1 MEALKDSSVSDQT
14 NISSNFNEIEL
25 QEMQKAFEV
34 HKSSTSE
41 LINGTINWQH
51 LYKTLEAVVEET
63 MVAYPNADVIQVLK
77 QKFMQRVE
85 PLLSRMNG
93 GDDEA

>member
-1 MEALKDSSVSDQT
+1 MPNDVSTQLNNRLEVLET
-14 NISSNFNEIEL
+14 EL

-63 MVAYPNADVIQVLK
+63 MVAYPNADAIQVLK

>member
-1 MEALKDSSVSDQT
+1 M
-14 NISSNFNEIEL
+14 SNDLSTQLNNRLEVLETEL

-63 MVAYPNADVIQVLK
+63 MVAYPNADAIQVLK

-85 PLLSRMNG
+85 PLLARMSGQETN
-93 GDDEA
+93 E

>member
-1 MEALKDSSVSDQT
+1 MPNDVSTQLNNRLEVLET
-14 NISSNFNEIEL
+14 EL

-34 HKSSTSE
+34 HKSSTTE
-41 LINGTINWQH
+41 LVNGTINWQH

-63 MVAYPNADVIQVLK
+63 MVAYPNADAIQVLK

-85 PLLSRMNG
+85 PLLSRMTGQETN
-93 GDDEA
+93 E

>member
-1 MEALKDSSVSDQT
+1 MPNDVSTQLNNRLEVLET
-14 NISSNFNEIEL
+14 EL

-34 HKSSTSE
+34 HKSSTTE
-41 LINGTINWQH
+41 LVNGTINWQH

-63 MVAYPNADVIQVLK
+63 MVAYPNADAIQVLK

-85 PLLSRMNG
+85 PLLSRMSCQETN
-93 GDDEA
+93 E

>member
-1 MEALKDSSVSDQT
+1 MPND
-14 NISSNFNEIEL
+14 ISTQLNNRLEVLETEL

-34 HKSSTSE
+34 HKSSTTE
-41 LINGTINWQH
+41 LVNGTINWQH

-63 MVAYPNADVIQVLK
+63 MVAYPNAEAIQVLK

-85 PLLSRMNG
+85 PLLSRMSGQETN
-93 GDDEA
+93 E

>member
-1 MEALKDSSVSDQT
+1 M
-14 NISSNFNEIEL
+14 SNDLSTQLNNRLEVLETEL

-63 MVAYPNADVIQVLK
+63 MVAYPNADAIQVLK
-77 QKFMQRVE
+77 QKFMERVE
-85 PLLSRMNG
+85 PLLARMSGQETN
-93 GDDEA
+93 E

>member
-1 MEALKDSSVSDQT
+1 MPNDVSTQLNNRLEVLET
-14 NISSNFNEIEL
+14 EL

-34 HKSSTSE
+34 HKSSTTE
-41 LINGTINWQH
+41 LVNGTINWQH

-63 MVAYPNADVIQVLK
+63 MVAYPNADAIQVLK

-85 PLLSRMNG
+85 PLLSRMSG
-93 GDDEA
+93 QETSE

>member
-1 MEALKDSSVSDQT
+1 MTDLTTQLNNRLEVLET
-14 NISSNFNEIEL
+14 EL

-34 HKSSTSE
+34 TKSNTTD

-63 MVAYPNADVIQVLK
+63 MVAYPNADAIQLLK
-77 QKFMQRVE
+77 EKFMQRVE
-85 PLLSRMNG
+85 PLLSRMSG
-93 GDDEA
+93 QDETR

>member
-1 MEALKDSSVSDQT
+1 MTDLTTQLNNRLEVLET
-14 NISSNFNEIEL
+14 EL

-34 HKSSTSE
+34 TKSTTTD

-63 MVAYPNADVIQVLK
+63 MVAYPNADAIQLLK
-77 QKFMQRVE
+77 EKFMQRVE
-85 PLLSRMNG
+85 PLLSRMSG
-93 GDDEA
+93 QDETR

>member
-1 MEALKDSSVSDQT
+1 MPNDLSTQLNNRLEVLET
-14 NISSNFNEIEL
+14 EL

-63 MVAYPNADVIQVLK
+63 MVAYPNADAIQVLK

-85 PLLSRMNG
+85 PLLSRMSGQETN
-93 GDDEA
+93 E

>member
-1 MEALKDSSVSDQT
+1 MPNDASTQLNNRLEVLET
-14 NISSNFNEIEL
+14 EL

-34 HKSSTSE
+34 HKSSTTE
-41 LINGTINWQH
+41 LVNGTINWQH

-63 MVAYPNADVIQVLK
+63 MVAYPNADAIQVLK

-85 PLLSRMNG
+85 PLLSRMSGQETN
-93 GDDEA
+93 E

>member
-1 MEALKDSSVSDQT
+1 MPNDVSTQLNNRLEVLET
-14 NISSNFNEIEL
+14 EL

-34 HKSSTSE
+34 HKSSTTE
-41 LINGTINWQH
+41 LVNGTINWQH

-63 MVAYPNADVIQVLK
+63 MVAYPNADAIQVLK

-85 PLLSRMNG
+85 PLLSRMSGQETN
-93 GDDEA
+93 E

>member
-1 MEALKDSSVSDQT
+1 MPNDLSTQLNNRLEVLET
-14 NISSNFNEIEL
+14 EL

-34 HKSSTSE
+34 HKSSTSD

-63 MVAYPNADVIQVLK
+63 MVAYPNADAILVLK
-77 QKFMQRVE
+77 EKFMQRVE

-93 GDDEA
+93 GNDE

>member
-1 MEALKDSSVSDQT
+1 MTDLTTQLNNRLEVLET
-14 NISSNFNEIEL
+14 EL

-34 HKSSTSE
+34 TKSSTTD

-63 MVAYPNADVIQVLK
+63 MVAYPNADAIQLLK
-77 QKFMQRVE
+77 EKFMQRVE
-85 PLLSRMNG
+85 PLLSRMSG
-93 GDDEA
+93 QDKTR

>member
-1 MEALKDSSVSDQT
+1 MPNDLSTQLNNRLEVLET
-14 NISSNFNEIEL
+14 EL

-34 HKSSTSE
+34 HKSSTTE
-41 LINGTINWQH
+41 LVNGTINWQH

-63 MVAYPNADVIQVLK
+63 MVAYPNADAIQVLK

-85 PLLSRMNG
+85 PLLSRMSGQETN
-93 GDDEA
+93 E

>member
-1 MEALKDSSVSDQT
+1 MTDLTTQLNNRLEVLET
-14 NISSNFNEIEL
+14 EL

-34 HKSSTSE
+34 TKSSTTD

-63 MVAYPNADVIQVLK
+63 MVAYPNADAIQLLK
-77 QKFMQRVE
+77 EKFMQRVE
-85 PLLSRMNG
+85 PLLPRMSG
-93 GDDEA
+93 QDETR

>member
-1 MEALKDSSVSDQT
+1 MTDLTTQLNNRLEVLET
-14 NISSNFNEIEL
+14 EL

-34 HKSSTSE
+34 TKSSTTD

-63 MVAYPNADVIQVLK
+63 MVAYPNADAIQLLK
-77 QKFMQRVE
+77 EKFMQRVE
-85 PLLSRMNG
+85 PLLSRMSG
-93 GDDEA
+93 QDKTG

>member
-1 MEALKDSSVSDQT
+1 MPNDVSTQLNNRLEVLET
-14 NISSNFNEIEL
+14 EL

-34 HKSSTSE
+34 HKSSTTE
-41 LINGTINWQH
+41 LVNGTINWQH

-63 MVAYPNADVIQVLK
+63 MVAYPNADAIQVLN

-85 PLLSRMNG
+85 PLLSRMSGQETN
-93 GDDEA
+93 E

>member
-1 MEALKDSSVSDQT
+1 MPNDLSTQLNNRLEVLET
-14 NISSNFNEIEL
+14 EL

-34 HKSSTSE
+34 TKSSTTD

-63 MVAYPNADVIQVLK
+63 MVAYPNADAIQLLK
-77 QKFMQRVE
+77 EKFMQRVE
-85 PLLSRMNG
+85 PLLSRMSG
-93 GDDEA
+93 QDETR

>member
-1 MEALKDSSVSDQT
+1 MPNDVSTQLNNRLEVLET
-14 NISSNFNEIEL
+14 EL

-34 HKSSTSE
+34 HKSSTTE
-41 LINGTINWQH
+41 LVNGTINWQH

-93 GDDEA
+93 GDDEV

>member
-1 MEALKDSSVSDQT
+1 M
-14 NISSNFNEIEL
+14 SNDLSTQLNNRLEVLETEL

-34 HKSSTSE
+34 HKSSTSD

-63 MVAYPNADVIQVLK
+63 MVAYPNADAIQVLK

-85 PLLSRMNG
+85 PLLARMSGQETN
-93 GDDEA
+93 E

>member
-1 MEALKDSSVSDQT
+1 MTDLTTQLNNRLEVLET
-14 NISSNFNEIEL
+14 EL

-34 HKSSTSE
+34 TKSSTTD

-63 MVAYPNADVIQVLK
+63 MVAYPNADAIQLLK
-77 QKFMQRVE
+77 E
-85 PLLSRMNG
+85 GLCEG
-93 GDDEA
+93 GGWLFAVSLW

>member
-1 MEALKDSSVSDQT
+1 MTDLTTQLNNRLEVLET
-14 NISSNFNEIEL
+14 EL

-34 HKSSTSE
+34 TKSSTTD

-63 MVAYPNADVIQVLK
+63 MVAYPNADAIQLLK
-77 QKFMQRVE
+77 EKFMQRVE
-85 PLLSRMNG
+85 PLLSRMSG
-93 GDDEA
+93 QDETR

>member
-1 MEALKDSSVSDQT
+1 MPNDVSTQLNNRLEVLET
-14 NISSNFNEIEL
+14 EL

-85 PLLSRMNG
+85 PLLSRMSGQETN
-93 GDDEA
+93 E

>member
-1 MEALKDSSVSDQT
+1 MPNDLSTQLNNRLEVLET
-14 NISSNFNEIEL
+14 EL

-34 HKSSTSE
+34 TKSNTTD

-63 MVAYPNADVIQVLK
+63 MVAYPNADAIQLLK
-77 QKFMQRVE
+77 EKFMQRVE
-85 PLLSRMNG
+85 PLLSRMSG
-93 GDDEA
+93 QDETR

>member
-1 MEALKDSSVSDQT
+1 MPND
-14 NISSNFNEIEL
+14 ISTQLNNRLEVLETEL

-34 HKSSTSE
+34 HKSSTTE
-41 LINGTINWQH
+41 LVNGTINWQH

-63 MVAYPNADVIQVLK
+63 MVAYPNADAIQVLK

-85 PLLSRMNG
+85 PLLSRMSGQETN
-93 GDDEA
+93 E

>member
-1 MEALKDSSVSDQT
+1 MPNDLSTQLNNRLEVLET
-14 NISSNFNEIEL
+14 EL

-63 MVAYPNADVIQVLK
+63 MVAYPNADAIQVLK
-77 QKFMQRVE
+77 EKFMQRVE
-85 PLLSRMNG
+85 PLLARMSGQETN
-93 GDDEA
+93 E

>member
-1 MEALKDSSVSDQT
+1 MPNDVSTQLNNRLEVLET
-14 NISSNFNEIEL
+14 EL

-34 HKSSTSE
+34 HKSSTTE
-41 LINGTINWQH
+41 LVNGTINWQH